1 MHGPFIGVLTAL
13 LVAGLGVPLPEDVSL
28 VSGGYLVY
36 LGHELL
42 WVVMIG
48 CFVAL
53 VAGDSA
59 LYLLGRRFGPSITKH
74 RFLRHRL
81 TPARLERVERHFEKH
96 GSKTVFLGRFVVG
109 ARALFFL
116 TAGAMKM
123 SYPRFI
129 FWDGIGCVLSTIGW
143 VLIGFYGGAQ
153 IDRVRHYVKSAQH
166 VAVIVIALV
175 LVTWIVT
182 RLLRRRVAG
191 PPVEEEGDTGPTV
204 TTGGQG

>member
-28 VSGGYLVY
+28 VSAGYLVY
-36 LGHELL
+36 LGLEPL
-42 WVVMIG
+42 WAVMLF

-59 LYLLGRRFGPSITKH
+59 LYAIGRRFGPSITKH

-81 TPARLERVERHFEKH
+81 TAARLERVERHFEKH

-123 SYPRFI
+123 SYGRFI

-143 VLIGFYGGAQ
+143 VLVGFLGGAQ
-153 IDRVRHYVKSAQH
+153 IHRVRGMVKSAQH
-166 VAVIVIALV
+166 VAILVVALV

-191 PPVEEEGDTGPTV
+191 PPIEEPSTESRP
-204 TTGGQG
+204 